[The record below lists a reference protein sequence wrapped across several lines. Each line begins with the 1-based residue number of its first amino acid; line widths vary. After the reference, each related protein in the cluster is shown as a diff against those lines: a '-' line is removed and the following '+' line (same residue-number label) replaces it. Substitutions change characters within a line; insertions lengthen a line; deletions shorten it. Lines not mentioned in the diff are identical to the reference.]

1 MRIGIFDFRF
11 SIYAFVLLA
20 TISLRAQTNVS
31 RIDLP
36 TALRLANAQNLDVQI
51 AREKLNETKANHT
64 SAVSQFFPWLAPG
77 VSYRRHDNLIQAV
90 DGEFI
95 KVHKQSYA
103 PGATIGAQLDLGDAI
118 YKNLA
123 AKQNVNVAEHAF
135 AAQRQETAFAAARD
149 YFELLFAQAAVGVA
163 EEAVK
168 ISTNYE
174 AQIREAVSAGLTF
187 KGDEL
192 RVKIQSQRNQLALQQ
207 AIEQRR
213 AASTRLAQTLHLD
226 PATELVA
233 ENSELTPLNIFD
245 EKRSISSLV
254 AEAIE
259 NRPDRKQ
266 IRATVAAAEAEKKGA
281 VYGPLIPTLSAQA
294 FVGGLGGD
302 SNASRSRFDE
312 QEDYFVG
319 ASWRIGPGGLFDFGR
334 TRAAEARLKSAELS
348 GTKIDD
354 AISSEVVNAFVRV
367 QSLREQIDSAKK
379 VLSAAEEN
387 LRLARLRK
395 EFAVGIVLENIQAEQ
410 DLTRA
415 RFDYL
420 KSISDFDAA
429 QYALSRAIGKL

>member
-1 MRIGIFDFRF
+1 MRVRIFDLRF
-11 SIYAFVLLA
+11 PICAFVFLTA
-20 TISLRAQTNVS
+20 ISLRAQTNIS
-31 RIDLP
+31 QIDLP

-51 AREKLNETKANHT
+51 AREKLDEAKANHT

-103 PGATIGAQLDLGDAI
+103 PGATVGAQLDLGDAI

-135 AAQRQETAFAAARD
+135 AVQRQETAFAAARD

-226 PATELVA
+226 PAIELIA

-245 EKRSISSLV
+245 EKRSMSSLV

-266 IRATVAAAEAEKKGA
+266 IRAAVASAAAEKKGA

-367 QSLREQIDSAKK
+367 VSLREQIDSAKK

-420 KSISDFDAA
+420 KAIADFDSA
-429 QYALSRAIGKL
+429 QYALRRAVGKL